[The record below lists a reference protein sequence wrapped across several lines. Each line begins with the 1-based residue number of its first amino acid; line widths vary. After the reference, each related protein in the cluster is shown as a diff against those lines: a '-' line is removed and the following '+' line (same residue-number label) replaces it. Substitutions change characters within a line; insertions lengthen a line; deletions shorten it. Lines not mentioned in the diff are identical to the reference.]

1 MSLCL
6 HLKNPHYNNW
16 FPSHVLTHETEQLIR
31 VVENLLNNFSV
42 ELQEG
47 IQEEKNRTK
56 MVNMAI
62 KRKIKENHLNGFVI
76 TKITTIETYHHEN
89 NNQRNDNVKRLF

>member
-1 MSLCL
+1 M
-6 HLKNPHYNNW
+6 
-16 FPSHVLTHETEQLIR
+16 THETEQLIR

-42 ELQEG
+42 EFQEG

-62 KRKIKENHLNGFVI
+62 KRKIKENHLSGFVKA
-76 TKITTIETYHHEN
+76 KITAIETYHHEN